1 MKNFEVDVSGCTD
14 QLEDIAKSALALPAD
29 LRAIL
34 VDRLLESLVT
44 KTLTQEEIDA
54 AWVKEAECRSRDI
67 DEEKVTPIPG
77 EEVMARLRARFSE
90 NA

>member
-14 QLEDIAKSALALPAD
+14 QLEDIAQSALALPAD

-44 KTLTQEEIDA
+44 KT
-54 AWVKEAECRSRDI
+54 
-67 DEEKVTPIPG
+67 
-77 EEVMARLRARFSE
+77 
-90 NA
+90 